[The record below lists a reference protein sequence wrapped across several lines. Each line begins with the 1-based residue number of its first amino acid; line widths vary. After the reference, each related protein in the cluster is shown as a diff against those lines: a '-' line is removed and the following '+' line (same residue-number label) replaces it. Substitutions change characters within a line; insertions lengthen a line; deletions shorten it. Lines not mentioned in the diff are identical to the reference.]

1 MGNISNSTGDRY
13 KDLIENIHGETKT
26 LSKNELRKFINN
38 SLWGKPFKELD
49 GILEELINARVN
61 KTLGV
66 EDIMEKKPNKPKY
79 KIEALVGRSFK
90 VGDYFNNV
98 TIFWIESI
106 VGVKVIISWE
116 DSVHNPHTSNYEVY
130 QVLEYFEEGDWVLE
144 EL

>member
-1 MGNISNSTGDRY
+1 MGKTKHDKIISKFKAQLKS
-13 KDLIENIHGETKT
+13 
-26 LSKNELRKFINN
+26 LSKKQLISIVFQNILNASTTNELRVYVDELQHIVRKRKDKINKK
-38 SLWGKPFKELD
+38 S
-49 GILEELINARVN
+49 
-61 KTLGV
+61 KTKAC
-66 EDIMEKKPNKPKY
+66 DKPKSKY
-79 KIEALVGRSFK
+79 EIEALVGRSFK

-130 QVLEYFEEGDWVLE
+130 QVLEYFEEGDWILE

>member
-26 LSKNELRKFINN
+26 LSKNELRKFINKG
-38 SLWGKPFKELD
+38 LWGKPFKELD

-90 VGDYFNNV
+90 LDNIINNG
-98 TIFWIESI
+98 TTFYIESI
-106 VGVKVIISWE
+106 VGTSVIVSWK
-116 DSVHNPHTSNYEVY
+116 DDTYNPHTSNYEVHE
-130 QVLEYFEEGDWVLE
+130 VLEYFDRGVWILE

>member
-61 KTLGV
+61 KRLGV
-66 EDIMEKKPNKPKY
+66 EAVMEKKPNKPKY

-90 VGDYFNNV
+90 LDNIINRTTFC
-98 TIFWIESI
+98 IESI
-106 VGVKVIISWE
+106 VGTNVIVSWK
-116 DSVHNPHTSNYEVY
+116 DDTYNPHTSNYEVY